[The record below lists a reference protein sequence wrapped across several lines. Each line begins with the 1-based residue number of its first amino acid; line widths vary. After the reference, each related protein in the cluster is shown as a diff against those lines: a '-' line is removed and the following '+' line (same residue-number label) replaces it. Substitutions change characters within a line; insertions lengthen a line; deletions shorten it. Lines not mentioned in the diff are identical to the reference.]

1 MRKIA
6 FAIAG
11 LAMVS
16 TTAAEAKKKPE
27 LTSMEIQAL
36 QSHEYETQKEVLFA
50 SVVSVFQDL
59 GYQLANADMGSG
71 FITASSPMKN
81 KTSFWDAM
89 AKQQGSGNTKVTA
102 FVEQMPGGTA
112 RVRLNFVN
120 SKTISGMWGGNSAE
134 DKPVFDPLTYKI
146 AWDKIDEAVFT
157 RTATKA
163 VASPSVAAASTA
175 APAAISVP
183 VTPGLKITNGAPA
196 QLPPTVSKA
205 K

>member
-1 MRKIA
+1 MKKIA
-6 FAIAG
+6 FCVAG
-11 LAMVS
+11 LALV
-16 TTAAEAKKKPE
+16 TAPAAYGKKKPE
-27 LTSMEIQAL
+27 LTSMEIQAI
-36 QSHEYETQKEVLFA
+36 QSHEYETTKEVLFA

-59 GYQLANADMGSG
+59 GYQLANADMASG

-81 KTSFWDAM
+81 KTSFLDAL
-89 AKQQGSGNTKVTA
+89 AKQRGSGNTKVTA

-120 SKTISGMWGGNSAE
+120 SKTTSGMWGGSTGE
-134 DKPVFDPLTYKI
+134 DKPLLDPQTYKV

-163 VASPSVAAASTA
+163 VASPGVAPEKTA

-183 VTPGLKITNGAPA
+183 VTPALKVSTGATTVPSA
-196 QLPPTVSKA
+196 PPK

>member
-1 MRKIA
+1 MKKIA

-120 SKTISGMWGGNSAE
+120 SKTTSGMWGGNSAE
-134 DKPVFDPLTYKI
+134 DKPIFDPLTYKI

-163 VASPSVAAASTA
+163 VASPSVAAETTA

-183 VTPGLKITNGAPA
+183 VTPGLKITNSASA
-196 QLPPTVSKA
+196 QPSTAASKA

>member
-1 MRKIA
+1 MKKIA
-6 FAIAG
+6 IAMAAVALFG
-11 LAMVS
+11 AS
-16 TTAAEAKKKPE
+16 QAEAKKKPE

-36 QSHEYETQKEVLFA
+36 QSHEYETTKEVLFA

-59 GYQLANADMGSG
+59 GYQLANADMASG

-81 KTSFWDAM
+81 KTSFLDAL

-102 FVEQMPGGTA
+102 FVEQMVPGTA

-120 SKTISGMWGGNSAE
+120 SKVTSGMWGGGSAQ
-134 DKPVFDPLTYKI
+134 DKPILDPLTYKV

-157 RTATKA
+157 RNATKA
-163 VASPSVAAASTA
+163 VASPSTA
-175 APAAISVP
+175 PEKTGSPAAISVP
-183 VTPGLKITNGAPA
+183 VTPGLKVTTDGASTP
-196 QLPPTVSKA
+196 K

>member
-1 MRKIA
+1 MKKIGIA
-6 FAIAG
+6 FAAIAV
-11 LAMVS
+11 VS
-16 TTAAEAKKKPE
+16 ATAADAKKKPE

-36 QSHEYETQKEVLFA
+36 QSHEYETTKEVLFA

-89 AKQQGSGNTKVTA
+89 AKQEGSGNTKVTA
-102 FVEQMPGGTA
+102 FVEQMPGGSA

-120 SKTISGMWGGNSAE
+120 TKTTSGMWGRGSSE
-134 DKPVFDPLTYKI
+134 DKPVLDPQTYKI

-163 VASPSVAAASTA
+163 VASPATA
-175 APAAISVP
+175 PEKTSAPAAISVP
-183 VTPGLKITNGAPA
+183 VTPGLKVTTDPA
-196 QLPPTVSKA
+196 KA